1 MDILVFFSTPK
12 QVELLHAPVLLT
24 GDFALI
30 LYTRRAPLPVIRSG
44 AHNSTYIEVKQPQL
58 AMYFRPFIP
67 EPHRHS
73 IEKPVRDPTLFE
85 HCAGKA
91 TLEKALLGRSFSR
104 NLGNAKLAREISK
117 GSVGLLI

>member
-58 AMYFRPFIP
+58 AMYFWPITRVAITLLFHLQ
-67 EPHRHS
+67 EPHLVWYGAKSTTCRHP
-73 IEKPVRDPTLFE
+73 IFGLVFIRD
-85 HCAGKA
+85 
-91 TLEKALLGRSFSR
+91 
-104 NLGNAKLAREISK
+104 EIQPHLCGGIMS
-117 GSVGLLI
+117 

>member
-44 AHNSTYIEVKQPQL
+44 AHNHLYRGETT
-58 AMYFRPFIP
+58 
-67 EPHRHS
+67 
-73 IEKPVRDPTLFE
+73 PVS
-85 HCAGKA
+85 HV
-91 TLEKALLGRSFSR
+91 FS
-104 NLGNAKLAREISK
+104 AI
-117 GSVGLLI
+117 